1 MAETPERQRRSG
13 AADGVA
19 AEDPRVTRTRQDVLA
34 AVIDVLIDEGWDAV
48 THPHVARVAGY
59 SKATVYAHWPERI
72 DLLRDALARFGE
84 MPHHEPTG
92 DLRSDLIGELRSF
105 RRALVDHRL
114 DRVLAILAERASA
127 DPEFISLRDAFVAEG
142 EAPLR
147 STLVALGDG
156 PEVEA
161 AVMMLCG
168 LALHPMLMHG
178 AAPSDA
184 AIEAGVDMVLA
195 ALGR

>member
-1 MAETPERQRRSG
+1 MAETPERQGRSG
-13 AADGVA
+13 AADCVV

-72 DLLRDALARFGE
+72 DLLRDAFARFGE

-92 DLRSDLIGELRSF
+92 DLRTDLVGELRSF
-105 RRALVDHRL
+105 RRALIDHRL

-127 DPEFISLRDAFVAEG
+127 DPEFVAMRDEFVVEG

-147 STLVALGDG
+147 STLAAVGDG
-156 PEVEA
+156 PIVEA

-168 LALHPMLMHG
+168 LVLHPMLMHG
-178 AAPSDA
+178 AAPSDV
-184 AIEAGVDMVLA
+184 AIEAGVDLVLA